1 MNQPVTTRLLHLSTA
16 MLLVLGG
23 CSTEPPASSTL
34 ATGEASSR
42 GGRSAALSE
51 ADCSDQP
58 CPPPP
63 PPSLGA
69 ILPTL
74 ARAGTQITLTGTGF
88 VPGSVGQIGPVPCT
102 TTSFDSS
109 TALTCTVPSVADGI
123 HAVSVTN
130 PDGQTS
136 LLSDALTFDGTP
148 PTGGGTLQHDTFVK
162 SLTSSPVL
170 RWSAFSDAQSGLEH
184 YEYAIGTREGETDTR
199 AWTPFIPSNGPS
211 TVITGLALS
220 EGAAYFPSVRAY
232 DRAGNVTTL
241 LGSAWVTDT
250 VGPTAP
256 TGLTDGGFT
265 LLLSLSPTA
274 SWTASTDLG
283 SGVASY
289 ELAIGTSPGATDGF
303 PWTPIGNVTSA
314 FRSDL
319 KLAVGTTYFTSVR
332 ASDQLGNVGAV
343 ASGDGWVTRLASP
356 STLVF
361 LPMDH
366 TTAVAGD
373 NSSAEFVN
381 FANAGASFRPVLA
394 PAISTVSPRFG
405 AGSGSFKNGY
415 LKTPS
420 SVANVIGH
428 SDFTIEFWVKYSGSL
443 ESAYSTV
450 VSGSG
455 WDISLG
461 NTNYNNAADFSYG
474 NQFARWW
481 GGAVGWGVLPKGTW
495 SHLSISRSGTS
506 LYTHLNGV
514 LKETATL
521 PAGARLEGDAIVS
534 SLTVG
539 NFAPAYLDDLLITV
553 GAARHSTA
561 NFTPTQVTGLP
572 SIYLPMDAP
581 SGGENVSADFRNT
594 VVGGVAL
601 SPSGSPTLSSAAGC
615 DGCGDFRSGSL
626 STTVASTNVMGTRDF
641 TIEFWVN
648 HNSLGVGG
656 SPVLM
661 GGNASGAFWDISLGN
676 THYNGEAN
684 FAFYT
689 TEVSGYRHW
698 GGDIGWGVLPLN
710 TWTHLSLTRL
720 GTTLIT
726 HKNGALVETKT
737 ILATDKMEGPNT
749 TSAFTIG
756 AYPAYLDDLM
766 ITVGKAR
773 HTTASFP
780 VERAANAPR
789 VVETQPYVFLPLDG
803 VNGSAVFP
811 NLAASGVTFSAVSAP
826 VLTTST
832 SRFGGASGKFHGGSL
847 TTAATA
853 ANVIGTR
860 DFTIELWV
868 NFAAYGG
875 AGTPVISGNGWDIS
889 LGNTYYNNSA
899 DFAYGNQPTRWW
911 GGSVGWGVL
920 PLNTWVHL
928 AISRSQDRLYT
939 HKNGVLV
946 STVEIPSNAHLEAG
960 AATSA
965 LKLGESASY
974 LDDVMI
980 TVGSAKYSTAHFT
993 VAQLAKP
1000 FMYLPMDGA
1009 NLSTSFPNY
1018 GTGPG
1023 VSNVAS
1029 PTLTTL
1035 SAVHG
1040 GASANLTAGSLTT
1053 ATSPA
1058 YRLGT
1063 QDFTIEFWVNNS
1075 VLGAGGSPV
1084 ITGNGWD
1091 ISLGNSR
1098 YNNEANFA
1106 YYVTQNSG
1114 YRHWG
1119 GDIGWGVL
1127 PLNTWVHLSL
1137 SRSGTRL
1144 YTHKNGVL
1152 VSAVTIPAN
1161 SVMEG
1166 PNTTSA
1172 ITVGA
1177 HPAYVDDL
1185 LVTMGK
1191 VRHTTANFAVY
1202 P

>member
-1 MNQPVTTRLLHLSTA
+1 MTRRWVHLSA
-16 MLLVLGG
+16 ALLLLGG
-23 CSTEPPASSTL
+23 CGTEPARSTSG
-34 ATGEASSR
+34 TSEAR
-42 GGRSAALSE
+42 GTEGRSAALSE
-51 ADCSDQP
+51 V
-58 CPPPP
+58 PPPA
-63 PPSLGA
+63 LGS
-69 ILPTL
+69 IHPTL
-74 ARAGTQITLTGTGF
+74 AREGTRITLTGTGF
-88 VPGSVGQIGPVPCT
+88 GPGSVGQIGQVPCT
-102 TTSFDSS
+102 ETAFSFSTT
-109 TALTCTVPSVADGI
+109 LTCTVPSVTDGTY
-123 HAVSVTN
+123 AVSVIN

-136 LLSDALTFDGTP
+136 LLADALTFDGTP
-148 PTGGGTLQHDTFVK
+148 PVGGGTLQPDAFVK

-170 RWSAFSDAQSGLEH
+170 RWSAFSDAESGLGH
-184 YEYAIGTREGETDTR
+184 YEYALGTIQGGTDIL
-199 AWTPFIPSNGPS
+199 AWTPFTPGTGPS
-211 TVITGLALS
+211 TVITGLTLS
-220 EGAAYFPSVRAY
+220 EGTAYFPSIRAY
-232 DRAGNVTTL
+232 DRAGNVSTL
-241 LGSAWVTDT
+241 QGSAWTVDT
-250 VGPTAP
+250 QGPSAP
-256 TGLTDGGFT
+256 TGLTDGSFS
-265 LLLSLSPTA
+265 LQLSLSPTA
-274 SWTASTDLG
+274 SWSASSDSG
-283 SGVASY
+283 SGVAFY
-289 ELAIGTSPGATDGF
+289 EMAIGASPGGTDAL
-303 PWTPIGNVTSA
+303 PWTPVGNVTSA

-319 KLAVGTTYFTSVR
+319 KLTVGTTYFTSVR
-332 ASDQLGNVGAV
+332 AIDRLGNVGAF
-343 ASGDGWVTRLASP
+343 ASGDGWMTMLVSP

-361 LPMDH
+361 LPMDN
-366 TTAVAGD
+366 TSSVAGD
-373 NSSAEFVN
+373 NSSADFVN

-394 PAISTVSPRFG
+394 PAISTVSPKYG
-405 AGSGSFKNGY
+405 AGSGCFKNGY
-415 LKTPS
+415 LQTPS
-420 SVANVIGH
+420 SGANIIGY

-443 ESAYSTV
+443 ETAFSTV

-461 NTNYNNAADFSYG
+461 NTYYNNAADFSYG
-474 NQFARWW
+474 HQSARWW
-481 GGAVGWGVLPKGTW
+481 GGAVGWGVLPKGVWT
-495 SHLSISRSGTS
+495 HLSISRSGTS

-514 LKETATL
+514 LKETAVI
-521 PAGARLEGDAIVS
+521 PAGTRLEGEDIVS

-581 SGGENVSADFRNT
+581 GEGENVSADFRNT
-594 VVGGVAL
+594 VPAGATL
-601 SPSGSPTLSSAAGC
+601 SPSGSPVLSSAGC
-615 DGCGDFRSGSL
+615 GGCGDFRSGSL
-626 STTVASTNVMGTRDF
+626 ATALSPANVLGTRDF

-648 HNSLGVGG
+648 HSSLGVGG
-656 SPVLM
+656 SPVLV

-689 TEVSGYRHW
+689 TQVSGYRHW

-726 HKNGALVETKT
+726 HKNGVMVEKKT
-737 ILATDKMEGPNT
+737 ILATDKMEGPNS

-756 AYPAYLDDLM
+756 GYPAYLDDLM

-773 HTTASFP
+773 HTAASFP

-789 VVETQPYVFLPLDG
+789 IVETQPYVFLPLDG
-803 VNGSAVFP
+803 ANNSAVFP

-826 VLTTST
+826 VITTSP

-847 TTAATA
+847 TTATTA
-853 ANVIGTR
+853 ANVLGTR
-860 DFTIELWV
+860 DFTIEFWV
-868 NFAAYGG
+868 NFATYGG
-875 AGTPVISGNGWDIS
+875 GGTPVVSGNGWDIS
-889 LGNTYYNNSA
+889 LGNSYYNNSA

-911 GGSVGWGVL
+911 GGSIGWGVL
-920 PLNTWVHL
+920 PLNSWVHL
-928 AISRSQDRLYT
+928 ALSRSQNRLYT

-946 STVEIPSNAHLEAG
+946 SALEIPADAHMEGG

-965 LKLGESASY
+965 LAIGESAAY

-980 TVGSAKYSTAHFT
+980 TVGSAKYSTANFP

-1009 NLSTSFPNY
+1009 HLSAAFPNY
-1018 GTGPG
+1018 GTGPA

-1029 PTLTTL
+1029 PTLTTAT
-1035 SAVHG
+1035 AVHG

-1053 ATSPA
+1053 ATSSA

-1075 VLGAGGSPV
+1075 VLGAAGSPV

-1098 YNNEANFA
+1098 YNTEANFA
-1106 YYVTQNSG
+1106 SYATQVSG

-1119 GDIGWGVL
+1119 GDIGWGTL

-1161 SVMEG
+1161 TVMEG

-1172 ITVGA
+1172 IAIGA

-1185 LVTMGK
+1185 LVTIGK
-1191 VRHTTANFAVY
+1191 VRHTTANFTVY